1 MEHHIV
7 RSAEIRWGKVAALD
21 ISNGREPGSRWPGS
35 RRRAGKEEEILQ

>member
-35 RRRAGKEEEILQ
+35 RRQAGKEEEILQ